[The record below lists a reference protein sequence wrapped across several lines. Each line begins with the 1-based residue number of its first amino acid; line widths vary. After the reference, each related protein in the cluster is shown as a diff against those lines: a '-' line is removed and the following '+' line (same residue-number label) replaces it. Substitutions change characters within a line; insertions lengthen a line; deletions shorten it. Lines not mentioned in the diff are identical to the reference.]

1 MAIRPK
7 MPGIPLEQQPYLNG
21 RQLEF
26 ESIAQMLTV
35 RSNETPNAPHVYYYE
50 QTLTYEDTND
60 RANKVA
66 NYLKKKGVKKG
77 DVIAV
82 MMSNSPEFY
91 YAMWGTHKLGA
102 IAMAVPHMLRGPE
115 IAYILDDAKPKVAFV
130 GSDCLPEFFKGVNEA
145 NSKPAVVEVVLGEKV
160 DPQIAQE
167 TLDDILNKYPAEE
180 CLVKQNVDDI
190 FLLLYSS
197 GTTGRHKGIL
207 LSNKAALSL
216 CRDQNRSGIV
226 TGNDVML
233 LILPLFHCCPLCVFT
248 YPMSYAGQALCIRH
262 FSVRD
267 FWPTVIQYGV
277 TIIMAVPTMLDY
289 ILNRIDPK
297 DVDLSK
303 VKIRYANTGAGP
315 LSLETRRRLKEQY
328 NIDLL
333 VGYGLS
339 EGCGG
344 SSVEPP
350 LGRYKEGSCGLPYQE
365 QHIEIIDEQGNILP
379 NNQIGEI
386 CIKGDN
392 VMSGYLNKPEEYA
405 KTMAGGFLHT
415 GDVGYFDDE
424 GYLFV
429 TDRKRDMIIRGGE
442 NIYPREIEH
451 VLESNRLIAEVAVIG
466 VADKLLG
473 ERLKAFIVPKVKG
486 TITAESTKV
495 WLAERIADFKIP
507 DYYEFVSSLP
517 RTATGKIQK
526 NELRKRTELD
536 SQDNSERKMVTFG
549 TGSR

>member
-1 MAIRPK
+1 MAIRQKIPY
-7 MPGIPLEQQPYLNG
+7 IPLDQLPYLNG

-35 RSNETPNAPHVYYYE
+35 RSNETPNAPHVYYYD
-50 QTLTYEDTND
+50 QTLTYQATND

-66 NYLKKKGVKKG
+66 NYLKEKGVKKG
-77 DVIAV
+77 DIVAV
-82 MMSNSPEFY
+82 MISNSPEFY
-91 YAMWGTHKLGA
+91 YALWGTHKLGA

-130 GSDCLPEFFKGVNEA
+130 GSDCMNEFFRGLDEA
-145 NSKPAVVEVVLGEKV
+145 NSKPVIVEAVTGDQV
-160 DPQIAQE
+160 DAKAAQE
-167 TLDDILNKYPAEE
+167 TLVNILDKFPANE
-180 CLVKQNVDDI
+180 CLVKQSPDDV

-197 GTTGRHKGIL
+197 GTTGRSKGIL

-233 LILPLFHCCPLCVFT
+233 LILPMFHCCPLCVFT
-248 YPMSYAGQALCIRH
+248 YPMCYAGQALCIRQ
-262 FSVRD
+262 FSVSD
-267 FWPTVIQYGV
+267 FWPTVIQYEV
-277 TIIMAVPTMLDY
+277 TIIMAVPTMIEY

-297 DVDLSK
+297 DVDMSK
-303 VKIRYANTGAGP
+303 VKIKYANTGAGP
-315 LSLETRRRLKEQY
+315 LSLATRKRLKEQY

-333 VGYGLS
+333 VGYGLT

-350 LGRYKEGSCGLPYQE
+350 LGYYKEGSCGLPYPE
-365 QHIEIIDEQGNILP
+365 QQIEIIDEQGNILP
-379 NNQIGEI
+379 NNKIGEI

-392 VMSGYLNKPEEYA
+392 VMSGYLNKADEYA
-405 KTMAGGFLHT
+405 KAVRGGFLHT
-415 GDVGYFDDE
+415 GDVGYFDEE

-429 TDRKRDMIIRGGE
+429 TDRKGDMIIRGGE

-451 VLESNRLIAEVAVIG
+451 VLEANRLIAEVAIIG
-466 VADKLLG
+466 VPDKLLG
-473 ERLKAFIVPKVKG
+473 EKLKAYIVPKVKG
-486 TITAESTKV
+486 TITPESTKA

-526 NELRKRTELD
+526 NELRKRSALE
-536 SQDNSERKMVTFG
+536 SRDNADIQK
-549 TGSR
+549 